1 MEKLLEKLKVTSKFT
16 EDSEQLEVETKEV
29 EVINQIHKQTSRYA
43 MREGEMFFVLDR
55 IYYFILTSTLRIS

>member
-43 MREGEMFFVLDR
+43 IREREMFFVLDR